1 LIDSKMAAESSSSG
15 PLSGLRVLDL
25 TGRRGGYCG
34 MLLAN
39 LGAEVVLIEP
49 PAGDPMRRE
58 GPFKNDSVH
67 PDGSLS
73 FAGYHTNK
81 KGIVLDLQTAQ
92 GQTTCRTLVAN
103 ADVLIEDRPV
113 GYLDRIGMGYPALQ
127 TVNPALVMTSITGF
141 GLTGPYR
148 DFKAP
153 SIVAFAMG
161 GLMNLCGHPQ
171 RAPLMGPCDVAY
183 HLGSVHAAFGT
194 LVALY
199 NRRRIGRGDH
209 VEVALQDVLV
219 ADPFLR
225 IITRYSVTGEILER
239 TGHSQ
244 STTVAE
250 TYKCQDGYARI
261 FCNQPDHWKRLVEWL
276 GSPAELMDPE
286 FENVQNRYPLR
297 PVLDRIIEA
306 RTLTSDTK
314 TFFEEFQSHRL
325 AASPINS
332 PSAFL
337 ADPQTQH
344 RQYVVEV
351 DDPYLGRHRFPGDPY
366 KFSESPWRIERG
378 APLLGEHQL
387 AVTNELAKASPW
399 LEALRGISGQ
409 AAHSQPFAD
418 IRVLSFPTGIVGPAL
433 GSLLAEHGAQV
444 ITVEAGRTVRSPQ
457 RGQRFQIASDL
468 ESHRNKRRIAINM
481 KHPEGL
487 GLAKRLI
494 ALSDVVAENFSA
506 RVMASWGLDY
516 PRMKEVRENIIMASL
531 QAFGQTGPR
540 RDFVSFGPIL
550 MAFSGMTYLWRDPE
564 VERPGAACQTA
575 FPDYVAP
582 SYGAIA
588 ILAALHYRAQSGKGQ
603 YIDISQAETAASMLG
618 PAYLEYLINGREPA
632 PQGNFN
638 SLAAPHGCYHCK
650 GDDRWCVISVETQ
663 EEWVRFCEV
672 LGHQEW
678 VTDPRFA
685 DLAARV
691 NYKGE
696 LDTLVESWTARH
708 TPHQVM
714 LILQRDGIPAGVV
727 QTAEDL
733 FRDPHLRERGFARD
747 VYYNQVGWVTRVG
760 PSVRLAASDVSRE
773 EIAHSAGQDNEA
785 VFGEL
790 LGISSAQIKDLT
802 EREVLR

>member
-1 LIDSKMAAESSSSG
+1 MSAEVDSSG
-15 PLSGLRVLDL
+15 SLSGLRVLDL
-25 TGRRGGYCG
+25 TSRMGGYCG
-34 MLLAN
+34 LLLAN
-39 LGAEVVLIEP
+39 LGAQVILVEP
-49 PAGDPMRRE
+49 PAGDPMRGE
-58 GPFKNDSVH
+58 GPFKSDIAH

-73 FAGYHTNK
+73 FAAYHTNK
-81 KGIVLDLQTAQ
+81 RSIVIDLEIAQ
-92 GQTTCRTLVAN
+92 GQSTLRDLAGN
-103 ADVLIEDRPV
+103 ADVLIEDRPF
-113 GYLDRIGMGYPALQ
+113 GYLDRIGVGYQALQ
-127 TVNPALVMTSITGF
+127 AINPSLVMTSITGF
-141 GLTGPYR
+141 GRTGPYR

-153 SIVAFAMG
+153 NIVAFAMG
-161 GLMNLCGHPQ
+161 GLMNLCGHPG
-171 RAPLMGPCDVAY
+171 RPPLVGPCDVAY

-199 NRRRIGRGDH
+199 HRRGTGHGDH
-209 VEVALQDVLV
+209 VEVSLQDVLV

-239 TGHSQ
+239 SGHSQ

-250 TYKCQDGYARI
+250 TYKCKDGYARI

-276 GSPAELMDPE
+276 GNPAELMDPKL
-286 FENVQNRYPLR
+286 ENVQNRHALR
-297 PVLDRIIEA
+297 PVLDRIIES
-306 RTLTSDTK
+306 RTLTSDTQ

-337 ADPQTQH
+337 EDPQTKH
-344 RQYVVEV
+344 RQYLVEI
-351 DDPYLGRHRFPGDPY
+351 DHSYLGRHRFPADPY
-366 KFSESPWRIERG
+366 QFSASPARIERG
-378 APLLGEHQL
+378 APLLGEHQQSI
-387 AVTNELAKASPW
+387 TSEW
-399 LEALRGISGQ
+399 
-409 AAHSQPFAD
+409 SQPSRWSEQACSSTGITNSFPFAGV
-418 IRVLSFPTGIVGPAL
+418 RVLSFPTGIVGPAL

-444 ITVEAGRTVRSPQ
+444 ISVEAGRTLRSPQ
-457 RGQRFQIASDL
+457 RGQRFQIATDL
-468 ESHRNKRRIAINM
+468 ESHRNKKRVAINM

-487 GLAKRLI
+487 ALAKRLI
-494 ALSDVVAENFSA
+494 SCSDVVAENFSA

-516 PRMKEVRENIIMASL
+516 PRMKEVREDIIMASL

-582 SYGAIA
+582 SYGALA
-588 ILAALHYRAQSGKGQ
+588 ILAALHFRARTGKGQ

-618 PAYLEYLINGREPA
+618 PAYLEWLINAREPQ
-632 PQGNFN
+632 PQGNF
-638 SLAAPHGCYHCK
+638 SPIAAPHGCYKCK
-650 GDDRWCVISVETQ
+650 GDDHWCVISIEKQ
-663 EEWVRFCEV
+663 EEWLRFCAI
-672 LGHQEW
+672 LGRREW
-678 VTDPRFA
+678 ATDARFV

-691 NYKGE
+691 AHKQE
-696 LDTLVESWTARH
+696 LDALVEGWTMKQ

-714 LILQRDGIPAGVV
+714 LVLQREGIGAGVV

-733 FRDPHLRERGFARD
+733 YRDPHLRERGFARE
-747 VYYNQVGWVTRVG
+747 VFHKEAGWVTRAG
-760 PSVRLAASDVSRE
+760 PSVRLTEGDAFPRGE
-773 EIAHSAGQDNEA
+773 FAHTAGEDNEA

-790 LGISSAQIKDLT
+790 LGLSGGQIRELT

>member
-1 LIDSKMAAESSSSG
+1 
-15 PLSGLRVLDL
+15 
-25 TGRRGGYCG
+25 

-39 LGAEVVLIEP
+39 LDAEVILIEP
-49 PAGDPMRRE
+49 PGGDPMRRA
-58 GPFKNDSVH
+58 GPFKNDIAH

-81 KGIVLDLQTAQ
+81 KGIVLDLETEQ
-92 GQTTCRTLVAN
+92 GQTTFRALVAN
-103 ADVLIEDRPV
+103 ADVLIEDRPL
-113 GYLDRIGMGYPALQ
+113 GYLDRIGIGYRALQ
-127 TVNPALVMTSITGF
+127 VINPSLVVTSITGF

-153 SIVAFAMG
+153 NIVAFAMG
-161 GLMNLCGHPQ
+161 GLMNLCGYPG
-171 RAPLMGPCDVAY
+171 RAPLVGPCDVAC

-199 NRRRIGRGDH
+199 NRRGTGRGDH
-209 VEVALQDVLV
+209 AEVSLQDVLV

-225 IITRYSVTGEILER
+225 IITRYSVTGEIPQR

-250 TYKCQDGYARI
+250 TYKCKDGYARI

-276 GSPAELMDPE
+276 GNPPELRDPKL
-286 FENVQNRYPLR
+286 ENVQNRHPLR

-306 RTLTSDTK
+306 RTVTSDTQ
-314 TFFEEFQSHRL
+314 TFFEEFQSYRL
-325 AASPINS
+325 AASPINA

-337 ADPQTQH
+337 DDPQTKH
-344 RQYVVEV
+344 REYVVEV
-351 DDPYLGRHRFPGDPY
+351 EHPHLGRHRFPGDPY
-366 KFSESPWRIERG
+366 RFSESPWRIEQG
-378 APLLGEHQL
+378 APLLGEHQR
-387 AVTNELAKASPW
+387 AVTNEFVKSSPW
-399 LEALRGISGQ
+399 LDGLRGSSEGST
-409 AAHSQPFAD
+409 HSLPFAG

-444 ITVEAGRTVRSPQ
+444 ITVEAGRVVRSPQ

-468 ESHRNKRRIAINM
+468 ESHRNKKRIAINM

-487 GLAKRLI
+487 ALAKRLI
-494 ALSDVVAENFSA
+494 ALSDVVAENFSS

-516 PRMKEVRENIIMASL
+516 PRMKEVREDIIMASL

-550 MAFSGMTYLWRDPE
+550 MAFSGMTYLWRDPAI
-564 VERPGAACQTA
+564 ERPGAACQTA

-582 SYGAIA
+582 SYGALA
-588 ILAALHYRAQSGKGQ
+588 ILAALHFRGRTGKGQ

-618 PAYLEYLINGREPA
+618 PAYLEWLINGREPE
-632 PQGNFN
+632 PQGNF
-638 SLAAPHGCYHCK
+638 SPLAAPHGCYQCQ
-650 GDDRWCVISVETQ
+650 GDDRWCVISVETE
-663 EEWVRFCEV
+663 EEWARLCELVGHREWASDARFI
-672 LGHQEW
+672 
-678 VTDPRFA
+678 

-691 NYKGE
+691 NHKQE
-696 LDTLVESWTARH
+696 LDALVESWTLQH

-714 LILQRDGIPAGVV
+714 LTLQRDGIAAGVV

-733 FRDPHLRERGFARD
+733 YRDPHLRERGFAREI
-747 VYYNQVGWVTRVG
+747 YHQQLGWVTRAG
-760 PSVRLAASDVSRE
+760 PSVRLAEAKAVTE
-773 EIAHSAGQDNEA
+773 EFAHTAGEDNES

-790 LGISSAQIKDLT
+790 LGLSSAQIKDLAD
-802 EREVLR
+802 REVLR

>member
-1 LIDSKMAAESSSSG
+1 
-15 PLSGLRVLDL
+15 
-25 TGRRGGYCG
+25 

-49 PAGDPMRRE
+49 PGGDPMRRE
-58 GPFKNDSVH
+58 GPFKSDIAH

-73 FAGYHTNK
+73 FAAYHTNK
-81 KGIVLDLQTAQ
+81 KGIVVDLETEE
-92 GQTTCRTLVAN
+92 GKTTFHALVTN
-103 ADVLIEDRPV
+103 ADGLIEDRPP
-113 GYLDRIGMGYPALQ
+113 GYLDRIGLGYQAMQ
-127 TVNPALVMTSITGF
+127 AINPFLVMTSITGF
-141 GLTGPYR
+141 GLSGPYR

-153 SIVAFAMG
+153 NIVAFAMG
-161 GLMNLCGHPQ
+161 GLMNLCGHPE

-199 NRRRIGRGDH
+199 NRRGTGRGDH
-209 VEVALQDVLV
+209 VEVSLQDVLV

-225 IITRYSVTGEILER
+225 VITRYSVAGEIPQR

-250 TYKCQDGYARI
+250 TYKCKDGYARI

-276 GSPAELMDPE
+276 GNPPELMDPKY
-286 FENVQNRYPLR
+286 ENVQNRLPLR
-297 PVLDRIIEA
+297 AVLDRMIEA

-314 TFFEEFQSHRL
+314 TFFEEFQSRRL

-332 PSAFL
+332 PGAFL
-337 ADPQTQH
+337 EDPQTKH
-344 RQYVVEV
+344 RQYVVEIA
-351 DDPYLGRHRFPGDPY
+351 DPYLGPHRVPGDPY
-366 KFSESPWRIERG
+366 KFSESPWHIKRG
-378 APLLGEHQL
+378 APRLGEHQP

-399 LEALRGISGQ
+399 LEGLRSISERTTR
-409 AAHSQPFAD
+409 SLPFAG

-444 ITVEAGRTVRSPQ
+444 ISVEAGRTVRSPQ

-487 GLAKRLI
+487 ALAKTLI

-516 PRMKEVRENIIMASL
+516 ARMKEVREDIIMASL

-550 MAFSGMTYLWRDPE
+550 MAFSGMTYLWRDPA
-564 VERPGAACQTA
+564 VERPGSACQTA

-582 SYGAIA
+582 SYGALA
-588 ILAALHYRAQSGKGQ
+588 ILAALHYRARTGKGQ

-618 PAYLEYLINGREPA
+618 PAYLEWLINGREPE
-632 PQGNFN
+632 PQGNF
-638 SLAAPHGCYHCK
+638 SPWAAPHGCYKCK

-663 EEWVRFCEV
+663 EEWLRFCDV
-672 LGHQEW
+672 VGHGEW
-678 VTDPRFA
+678 ANDARFT
-685 DLAARV
+685 DLATRLTH
-691 NYKGE
+691 KQE
-696 LDTLVESWTARH
+696 LDAHVESWTMRH

-714 LILQRDGIPAGVV
+714 LVLQRDGIAAGVV

-733 FRDPHLRERGFARD
+733 YRDPHLRERGFARD
-747 VYYNQVGWVTRVG
+747 VVHKGVGWVTRAG
-760 PSVRLAASDVSRE
+760 PSVRLAEGDAFSRDE
-773 EIAHSAGQDNEA
+773 FAHTAGEDNEA

-790 LGISSAQIKDLT
+790 LGMSMVQTKDLT
-802 EREVLR
+802 AREILR

>member
-1 LIDSKMAAESSSSG
+1 MPVELNSSG
-15 PLSGLRVLDL
+15 ALSGLRVLDF
-25 TGRRGGYCG
+25 TSRIGGYCG
-34 MLLAN
+34 LLLAN
-39 LGAEVVLIEP
+39 LGAEVIFIEP
-49 PAGDPMRRE
+49 PGGDPMRRQ
-58 GPFKNDSVH
+58 GPFKNDKSN
-67 PDGSLS
+67 PEASIS
-73 FAGYHTNK
+73 FAAYHTNK
-81 KGIVLDLQTAQ
+81 RGIVLDLETDK
-92 GQTTCRTLVAN
+92 GRETLRDLARVAE
-103 ADVLIEDRPV
+103 VLVEDKPV
-113 GYLDRIGMGYPALQ
+113 GFLDQIGFGYKDLQ
-127 TVNPALVMTSITGF
+127 SINPALVVTSIFGF
-141 GLTGPYR
+141 GLSGPYR
-148 DFKAP
+148 EFKAP
-153 SIVAFAMG
+153 NIVAFAMG
-161 GLMNLCGHPQ
+161 GLMNLCGHPG
-171 RAPLMGPCDVAY
+171 RAPLVGPCDVAY

-194 LVALY
+194 LIALY
-199 NRRRIGRGDH
+199 NRRFTGRGDH
-209 VEVALQDVLV
+209 VEVSLQDVLV

-225 IITRYSVTGEILER
+225 IITRYSVTGEIPER

-250 TYKCQDGYARI
+250 TYKCKDGYARI
-261 FCNQPDHWKRLVEWL
+261 FCNQPDHWKRLIEWL
-276 GSPAELMDPE
+276 GNPAELVDPKL
-286 FENVQNRYPLR
+286 ENVQNRHPLR

-306 RTLTSDTK
+306 RTLTSDAK

-337 ADPQTQH
+337 EDPQTKH
-344 RQYVVEV
+344 RQYLVEI
-351 DDPYLGRHRFPGDPY
+351 DGPYLGRHRFPGDPY

-378 APLLGEHQL
+378 APLLGEHQQ
-387 AVTNELAKASPW
+387 AITNEFAKSSPW
-399 LEALRGISGQ
+399 LEALRRSSER
-409 AAHSQPFAD
+409 ASHSLPFAG

-468 ESHRNKRRIAINM
+468 ESHRNKKRIAINM

-487 GLAKRLI
+487 ALAKRLI

-506 RVMASWGLDY
+506 RVMGSWGLDY
-516 PRMKEVRENIIMASL
+516 PRMKEVREDIIMASL

-582 SYGAIA
+582 SYGALA
-588 ILAALHYRAQSGKGQ
+588 ILAALHYRAQTGKGQ

-618 PAYLEYLINGREPA
+618 PAFLEPLINDREPE
-632 PQGNFN
+632 PQGNF
-638 SLAAPHGCYHCK
+638 SPLAAPHGCYRCR

-663 EEWVRFCEV
+663 EEWVRFCEIA
-672 LGHQEW
+672 GHREW
-678 VTDPRFA
+678 AADPRFV
-685 DLAARV
+685 DLPARLA
-691 NYKGE
+691 NRKE
-696 LDTLVESWTARH
+696 LDTLVESWTAQH

-714 LILQRDGIPAGVV
+714 LILQRDGIAAGVV

-733 FRDPHLRERGFARD
+733 YRDPHLRERGFARD
-747 VYYNQVGWVTRVG
+747 VYLPQVGWVTRVG
-760 PSVRLAASDVSRE
+760 PSVRLAASDVCRD
-773 EIAHSAGQDNEA
+773 EIAHSAGEDNEA

-790 LGISSAQIKDLT
+790 LEMSSAQLKDLT
-802 EREVLR
+802 AREVLR